1 MPCFLRSFRLTSSS
15 LRILVLLSLSL
26 LAAAPAVR
34 AAEPEGELKLV
45 IVLTRHGVRSPLQTN
60 QILGKFAAE
69 PWPEWSVKP
78 GLLTPH
84 GHQQMVRMGEYYR
97 ARYVAAGLLT
107 GDPAKDAPAVFFRA
121 NNEPRTMESAIALA
135 AGLLP
140 GTPEPNLHT
149 LPKGRIDP
157 LYQPVKAGTSKPDR
171 DLAVAAVLGR
181 IGNDPANLTL
191 AYRAEFDALQRVLG
205 PVSGQPGKTPVIELP
220 GAVVHGEFDHT
231 VGVQGPV
238 RLAMQITDALLL
250 EYTEGMPM
258 KDVGWGR
265 LDSATLTQ
273 LLKLHSL
280 YFDLTQSTLYAAQAQ
295 ASNLADHV
303 LQTLQRTVRGSSAE
317 GAFGEPGQKFV
328 LISGH
333 DTNIINFASLLGA
346 HWYLPGTQQDP
357 LLPGGALVLELR
369 QHSTGGYFV
378 RVLYVSQT
386 FDQIR
391 HLPPLSLEHPPAIAP
406 IFIPGCSENT
416 PGFDVPFA
424 KFEALL
430 HRTIDPQFV
439 TPGVP

>member
-1 MPCFLRSFRLTSSS
+1 MLRSPSPSLTVRLVCR
-15 LRILVLLSLSL
+15 LGVIL
-26 LAAAPAVR
+26 LASLFGAPGMFAAASDS
-34 AAEPEGELKLV
+34 ELKLV
-45 IVLTRHGVRSPLQTN
+45 VILTRHGVRSPLQTN

-107 GDPAKDAPAVFFRA
+107 GDPAKDAPAFFFRA
-121 NNEPRTMESAIALA
+121 NNEPRTMESAVALA
-135 AGLLP
+135 TGLLP
-140 GTPEPNLHT
+140 GTAEPNLHT
-149 LPKGRIDP
+149 LPKGRIDA

-231 VGVQGPV
+231 VAVQGPI
-238 RLAMQITDALLL
+238 RTAMQITDALLL

-295 ASNLADHV
+295 ASNLADHI
-303 LQTLQRTVRGSSAE
+303 LQTLQRTVRGGSAE

-333 DTNIINFASLLGA
+333 DTNIINFAGLLGA

-369 QHSTGGYFV
+369 QNATGGFFV

-386 FDQIR
+386 LDQIR
-391 HLPPLSLEHPPAIAP
+391 NLPPLSLEHPPAIAP

-416 PGFDVPFA
+416 PGYDIPFA

-439 TPGVP
+439 APGVP